1 LYVWDRGRLR
11 LTVNSNSHSFT
22 QDEAIRTHKGWNT
35 AQQIEL
41 EVFGVNIGR
50 ASFNQFDVKVIGF
63 RNDKQYGRARILLGK
78 EVWSVIPRKVEA
90 GHDSEGGIADMGTYH
105 KAIELS
111 ERHLEQCHNMI

>member
-1 LYVWDRGRLR
+1 LR

-50 ASFNQFDVKVIGF
+50 ASFNQFDVEVIGF
-63 RNDKQYGRARILLGK
+63 RNDKQYGRARIFLDK
-78 EVWSVIPRKVEA
+78 EVWLVSREKLKQ
-90 GHDSEGGIADMGTYH
+90 GTVA
-105 KAIELS
+105 KEVS
-111 ERHLEQCHNMI
+111 QTWERTTKL